1 MPRSGNKGSFR
12 AGDGRPRRPR
22 GIPNKLTTAAKS
34 AIEAAALGLGGA
46 KRLQAWAAADPKNEY
61 AFWTLIYPK
70 LLPLQ
75 VTGGEGQPLV
85 PRTVTF
91 LITQQPGAENQT

>member
-1 MPRSGNKGSFR
+1 MANHTNHSGLKRGGSK
-12 AGDGRPRRPR
+12 GRPK
-22 GIPNKLTTAAKS
+22 GTPNKLTTAAKS

-46 KRLQAWAAADPKNEY
+46 KRLQAWAAADCRNED